1 VNRSDPLPAT
11 FLRRALAY
19 AHATGVRF
27 EPTLRHAGYGA
38 LGLPDLRG
46 FTPYRRA
53 IRRFAGEEAGFPRA
67 ADTPMDE
74 LATDEL
80 WLLHDL
86 LHVVWYDF
94 AALAAD
100 RDDCAKSGVGRASAT
115 RHPDDAPLRSWSR
128 RDFFVEQHLAS
139 EAFAV
144 ILLDYHVLS
153 ATRHRGLAVEVSDE
167 AWTKLR
173 AALPEL
179 PPLRSRELAS
189 ELVRHYLTGR
199 SRLFRSS
206 PRSNEDGAGKQGRRE
221 APGATAALASWRDH
235 EVRYAGKQRGYV
247 LLWWDDLRRAKP
259 SKRAAVVER
268 SSVAEPLWRAV
279 ELLTV
284 APDAEFADHVDQ
296 AATAL
301 RDRDHLF
308 AELPKFRG
316 PPPDEPDFRLTD
328 IQSLPADMIKELV
341 RTAERPCA
349 ERLFLLWQTL
359 ALEPPTSLKPAE
371 RAAVASLAR
380 SVQTPRVDR
389 RAWKLVRDLCERRV
403 ARARWRPDDSLRGAF
418 FLP

>member
-1 VNRSDPLPAT
+1 MKSTPTSRTAPTVEPLPAK

-19 AHATGVRF
+19 ARATGIRF

-46 FTPYRRA
+46 FTPNRRA
-53 IRRFAGEEAGFPRA
+53 IRRFADEEAAFPRA
-67 ADTPMDE
+67 GDTPMDE

-94 AALAAD
+94 ATLGALAAD
-100 RDDCAKSGVGRASAT
+100 RADGA
-115 RHPDDAPLRSWSR
+115 APSPWSR
-128 RDFFVEQHLAS
+128 RDFFVEHHLAS

-167 AWTKLR
+167 AWTNLR

-199 SRLFRSS
+199 SKLFR
-206 PRSNEDGAGKQGRRE
+206 A
-221 APGATAALASWRDH
+221 APGATTAVAAWRDH
-235 EVRYAGKQRGYV
+235 EMSYSDKQRGYV

-259 SKRAAVVER
+259 SHRAAVVER

-279 ELLTV
+279 ELFTV
-284 APDAEFADHVDQ
+284 APDAEFAAHVER
-296 AATAL
+296 AAAAL
-301 RDRDHLF
+301 RGREHLF
-308 AELPKFRG
+308 TALPKFRG
-316 PPPDEPDFRLTD
+316 EPPDEPDFRVTD
-328 IQSLPADMIKELV
+328 VQSLPVDAIEELV

-359 ALEPPTSLKPAE
+359 ALEPPESLKPAE
-371 RAAVASLAR
+371 RTAVERLAR
-380 SVQTPRVDR
+380 SVQTPDVDR
-389 RAWKLVRDLCERRV
+389 RAWKLVRELCERRV
-403 ARARWRPDDSLRGAF
+403 ARARWRPDESLRGAF